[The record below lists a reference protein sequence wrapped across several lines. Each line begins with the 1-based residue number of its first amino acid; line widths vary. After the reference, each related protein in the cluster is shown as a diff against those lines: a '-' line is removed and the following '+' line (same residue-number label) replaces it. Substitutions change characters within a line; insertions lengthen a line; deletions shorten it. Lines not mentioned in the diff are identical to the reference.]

1 MKEGLALIQKY
12 FPEISDHQKEQF
24 IKLGLIYPEWNSKIN
39 VISRKDI
46 EHLYEHH
53 ILHSLGIAKIT
64 DFVAETKI
72 LDVGTGGGFPGIP
85 LAILYPECKFHL
97 VDSIR
102 KKVKVAQEV
111 IIELDL
117 SNAIA
122 EQNRVEQLTEKY
134 DFAVSRAVTDLAT
147 IMGWLKGRFFKKSI
161 NKLKNGLIYL
171 KGGQIDS
178 AIPTKNIYELNSY
191 FEEDF
196 FDHKVAIHLPSFFS
210 FSQKK

>member
-53 ILHSLGIAKIT
+53 VLHSLGIAKVT
-64 DFVAETKI
+64 DFIAETKI

-102 KKVKVAQEV
+102 KKVKVAQEI

-134 DFAVSRAVTDLAT
+134 DFAVSRAVTDLVT

-178 AIPTKNIYELNSY
+178 SIPTKNIYELNSY

-196 FDHKVAIHLPSFFS
+196 FDHKLVIHLPSFFS